1 VNRSIAYGER
11 HPGPQDDASL
21 RGGALERGSSAGR
34 ASTPGSPA
42 LPPNAP
48 VTIGCS
54 GVAEEGNLRNHPRSA
69 GPSLGLPAHGIRAT
83 GSRCRKTSSRWMER
97 LYRRRQ
103 AFTGESGAGVAFSEF
118 VACGTSVLS
127 CNERR
132 KRGHHG
138 AQHVKR
144 VAAFVTLQ
152 GPSLAIVL
160 VRRVLSCR
168 SRQARFVGPIEALP
182 PVLRPG
188 RSKGR
193 RRRERGPSPRR
204 RTPRTPKK
212 LERRRSQG

>member
-1 VNRSIAYGER
+1 VNRSVADGER
-11 HPGPQDDASL
+11 HPDPQDDASL
-21 RGGALERGSSAGR
+21 RGAALERGSSAGH
-34 ASTPGSPA
+34 ASTTGSPA
-42 LPPNAP
+42 LSPNAP

-54 GVAEEGNLRNHPRSA
+54 GVAEEGNLRNHLRSA
-69 GPSLGLPAHGIRAT
+69 GPSLGLPAHGTRAT
-83 GSRCRKTSSRWMER
+83 GSRRRKTSSRWMKR
-97 LYRRRQ
+97 LYRCRQ
-103 AFTGESGAGVAFSEF
+103 AFTGESGAGVASSEF

-193 RRRERGPSPRR
+193 RSRERGPSPRR
-204 RTPRTPKK
+204 
-212 LERRRSQG
+212 